1 MAASPLED
9 PTTSAGPVSLP
20 AVVEAQSGPSA
31 RRAGLRWRIALA
43 GSAGLVI
50 LIVVFGLTVVN
61 AIRVRGSLDDLS
73 NLHLAAESFRSINN
87 TLLSMESSQR
97 GFLLTGDS
105 IDLAPFDTAMRA
117 LERRM
122 DSMHRVQSAFPAD
135 SSRFELLDSL
145 VGVRLSQMN
154 ATIAAFH
161 AQGAAAATRQMNRN
175 RATGSMDSIRATLRA
190 LNAGEEAERIKVRT
204 VSARAGQTLVLAE
217 LLGGALALALLL
229 VALRRIFADLD
240 ARESAEGSLRRSQ
253 QFLDSV
259 IDLLPVMVFVKDAR
273 EMRFVRFNRTAEQ
286 LVGLPRSVVLGRT
299 DADLFPAPMAEGF
312 RTVDRAVLA
321 SDEVRDIP
329 EEVLVA
335 SNGAVRTMHTRKVTI
350 RDDEGHPAFLLGV
363 SEDITARKRAEQDI
377 QRARDTAEAANQ
389 TKSEFLAKMSHE
401 LRTPLNS
408 IIGFSQLLE
417 EESFGPLNDR
427 QRRYVGNVLTSGRQ
441 LLELINDI
449 LDLSKVEAGR
459 MELSLAAVALVPLLH
474 EAIALVEPLA
484 VQSRLHL
491 SLEIE
496 EPLPAVLVDASR
508 LRQVLYNLLG
518 NAIKFTGPGGRV
530 TLRAAWTKTRS
541 RAGARMIRITVQDTG
556 VGIRPDDL
564 ERIFREFEQVDSDP
578 TRNQQG
584 TGLGLALS
592 RRLVELHGGRI
603 WAESEVGLG
612 SSFHVELPVS
622 PEAQVDRTGSR
633 AARDRVAPEGPL
645 VLVVEDDPHMA
656 ELTRDYLEAAGYR
669 VAHAGDGDVVT
680 QRVAEL
686 SPDAITLDVLLP
698 GRDGLAV
705 LRALKADP
713 RSAAIPVLMM
723 SIVDERVRG
732 LALGAFDW
740 LLKPVRREALVAAIQ
755 RAVTGAAAR
764 HPTVL
769 AIDDDPGALDIITA
783 IIEGAGF
790 RAVTTTDARHGLE
803 LADLDPPAAIILDL
817 VMPGLSGFELVAAL
831 RERPATCAVPII
843 VFSARDLDA
852 AERTRLEQ
860 QVLQILSKPD
870 TGELVAALRRLD
882 PATAR

>member
-1 MAASPLED
+1 MP
-9 PTTSAGPVSLP
+9 GPP
-20 AVVEAQSGPSA
+20 A
-31 RRAGLRWRIALA
+31 RRTGLRWRIALA
-43 GSAGLVI
+43 ASVGLII
-50 LIVVFGLTVVN
+50 LVVVFGLTVTS
-61 AIRVRGSLDDLS
+61 AIRVRRSLNDLS
-73 NLHLAAESFRSINN
+73 NLHLAAESFRSVNN

-105 IDLAPFDTAMRA
+105 SDLAPFDTSMHA

-122 DSMHRVQSAFPAD
+122 DSMHRIQSVFPAD
-135 SSRFELLDSL
+135 SNRFDLLDSL
-145 VGVRLSQMN
+145 IGVRLSQMN
-154 ATIAAFH
+154 ATIAAYG
-161 AQGAAAATRQMNRN
+161 AQGAAAATRQLNRN

-190 LNAGEEAERIKVRT
+190 LNASEEAQRIKVRN

-217 LLGGALALALLL
+217 LLGGVLAMALLL

-240 ARESAEGSLRRSQ
+240 ARESAEGSLRRSER
-253 QFLDSV
+253 FLDSV
-259 IDLLPVMVFVKDAR
+259 IDLLPVMVFVKDAK
-273 EMRFVRFNRTAEQ
+273 ELRFVRFNRTAEQ
-286 LVGLPRSVVLGRT
+286 LVGLPRTAVLGRT
-299 DADLFPAPMAEGF
+299 DGELFPAPMAEGF
-312 RTVDRAVLA
+312 TTVDRAVLA
-321 SDEVRDIP
+321 TTDVRDIP
-329 EEVLVA
+329 EEVMVA
-335 SNGAVRTMHTRKVTI
+335 PTGGVRTLHTRKVAI
-350 RDDEGHPAFLLGV
+350 RDEAGQPAFLLGA
-363 SEDITARKRAEQDI
+363 SEDITARKRAENEI
-377 QRARDTAEAANQ
+377 QRARETAEAANR

-408 IIGFSQLLE
+408 IIGFSQLLG

-459 MELSLAAVALVPLLH
+459 MELSLAPIALVPLLH
-474 EAIALVEPLA
+474 EALALVEPLA
-484 VQSRLHL
+484 AQAQLRL
-491 SLEIE
+491 SLEVAE
-496 EPLPAVLVDASR
+496 AVPAVLVDASR

-518 NAIKFTGPGGRV
+518 NAIKFTGPGGSV
-530 TLRAAWTKTRS
+530 TLRAAWTRTRS
-541 RAGARMIRITVQDTG
+541 RAGASMIRITVQDTG

-578 TRNQQG
+578 ARSQQG

-622 PEAQVDRTGSR
+622 PETPVDRSIVPAVG
-633 AARDRVAPEGPL
+633 ARLPADAPL
-645 VLVVEDDPHMA
+645 VLVVEDDPRFA
-656 ELTRDYLEAAGYR
+656 ELVREYLEAGGYR
-669 VAHAGDGDVVT
+669 VARAADGDMVM

-686 SPDAITLDVLLP
+686 SPDAVTLDVVLP

-713 RSAAIPVLMM
+713 RTAAIPVIMM

-755 RAVTGAAAR
+755 RAVSASAAR

-803 LADLDPPAAIILDL
+803 LADVDPPAAVIIDL
-817 VMPGLSGFELVAAL
+817 IMPGLSGFDLIAAL
-831 RERPATCAVPII
+831 RERPSTRDVPIV
-843 VFSARDLDA
+843 VFSARDLDGE
-852 AERTRLEQ
+852 ERKQLER
-860 QVLQILSKPD
+860 QVMRILSKPD
-870 TGELVAALRRLD
+870 TAELMAELRRLD
-882 PATAR
+882 VAATP

>member
-1 MAASPLED
+1 
-9 PTTSAGPVSLP
+9 
-20 AVVEAQSGPSA
+20 
-31 RRAGLRWRIALA
+31 LRWRIALA

-61 AIRVRGSLDDLS
+61 AVRVRRSLDDLS

-161 AQGAAAATRQMNRN
+161 AQGAAAATRQLNRN
-175 RATGSMDSIRATLRA
+175 RATGSMDSIRSTLRA

-217 LLGGALALALLL
+217 LLGGAFALVLLL

-240 ARESAEGSLRRSQ
+240 AREGAEGSLRRSQ

-286 LVGLPRSVVLGRT
+286 LVGLPRSAVLGRT

-329 EEVLVA
+329 EEVMVA

-350 RDDEGHPAFLLGV
+350 RDEEGHPTFLLGV

-377 QRARDTAEAANQ
+377 QRARDTAESANR

-530 TLRAAWTKTRS
+530 TLRAAWTRTRS
-541 RAGARMIRITVQDTG
+541 RAGARMIRITVQDSG

-578 TRNQQG
+578 TRNHQG

-622 PEAQVDRTGSR
+622 PEAGVDRTTSR
-633 AARDRVAPEGPL
+633 SSRDQVAPDGPL
-645 VLVVEDDPHMA
+645 VLVVEDDPHVA
-656 ELTRDYLEAAGYR
+656 ELARDCLESAGYR
-669 VAHAGDGDVVT
+669 VAHVADGDVVT

-686 SPDAITLDVLLP
+686 SPDAITLDVVLP

-769 AIDDDPGALDIITA
+769 AIDDDPGALDILTA

-831 RERPATCAVPII
+831 RERAATREVPII

-852 AERTRLEQ
+852 AERARLEQ
-860 QVLQILSKPD
+860 QVLQVLAKPD

-882 PATAR
+882 PAAAQ